1 MRVTEKLFYENNK
14 RKNNRKTG
22 EEWEETMTYQTRNRK
37 ETINQNSSS
46 TWKSKMNTGINT
58 AQSSFDRLAVFQT
71 QKNS

>member
-37 ETINQNSSS
+37 ETINQNSNS

>member
-46 TWKSKMNTGINT
+46 TWKSQMNTGINT